1 MRLRTTTIL
10 LVCMFM
16 PLILAAQTLTN
27 KERRAINSKLLTL
40 IEDYDRYASLYDD
53 DAEYYFYEL
62 FDDNAEV
69 VSDMI
74 GSPSYL
80 QSISATQYIS
90 QLRTYSI
97 NTITTIKDVT
107 KGAMRYE
114 DGKWYIPVNFKK
126 SISRKK
132 GFILRGKNVFVRKR

>member
-1 MRLRTTTIL
+1 MRLRITTIL

-40 IEDYDRYASLYDD
+40 IEDYERYASLYDD
-53 DAEYYFYEL
+53 DAEYYFYEI

-74 GSPSYL
+74 GSSKHFSNSVY
-80 QSISATQYIS
+80 
-90 QLRTYSI
+90 
-97 NTITTIKDVT
+97 
-107 KGAMRYE
+107 
-114 DGKWYIPVNFKK
+114 
-126 SISRKK
+126 
-132 GFILRGKNVFVRKR
+132 